1 MRTTTI
7 ECADGSEF
15 DGFAPAQQPSWDA
28 LNIDDAL
35 ADEEAMCSN
44 TLDFDSLGLED
55 SNASP
60 VLARAAAA
68 AAAPPPPQPPP
79 LSHIA
84 QEESSLESAGDS
96 AAASAEGG
104 SNNAFFQLHDLK
116 VMVQEALQVEAHVL
130 TEEELEVLT
139 RFASLSDPAKLL
151 ASRLYGRRRGWVR
164 CVRLA
169 AGRGAGGS
177 LAEIAETA
185 AELDGAGAL
194 TMFDPAVTNLPEMP
208 GAAAL
213 LKTLTAKEAA
223 EVLRACGV
231 AGVGGMH
238 KEALDRRMRE
248 VALDDKPAGGQLRLS
263 FVSGPSKAAVLC
275 RREAGAAL
283 GRALRLRK
291 EFVDAFRVAHEL
303 FLLQHPS
310 EYVEAIVEAEAGHA
324 AGSAAAQLLSDTGH
338 LPVVLYTGLKRW
350 PTPVQSGTER
360 FSAAEPPL
368 KSRSVFADRAAY
380 DAYRAALSGFKECA
394 AANVAYLKNK
404 DKDECLRRIAPHAE
418 VGARALRRVAGLPE
432 DASDVDVFR
441 EFVGP
446 VEQPPATP
454 STPPATVAATGTAA
468 AVAAAVQEE
477 AIDVDAAPPSA
488 AKRPPPVEVVVLDR
502 ETSDEVVVT
511 SAAGGPPEVIDLDAE
526 SEAPTQKTLLAS
538 PVAVVARRVT
548 SPQGKRS
555 PQSPHSEIAET
566 QVINGLAPAC
576 GGTSRQPT
584 LTPTQLQFD
593 PSLPATLVD
602 GASLPAT
609 LVPGMSLSPTLVQ
622 GPLSAEML
630 PTQPQEQK
638 EPTQGST
645 QLAPAPADA
654 ADGDGDDDA
663 SSDCSM
669 FSFERELRAVVP
681 DEPCKGCGRT
691 HADTAREAHVFSPA
705 YVHRLMLLQA
715 VTALELTRAYPQA
728 LHYLSLIMLCPLF
741 NARRRGR
748 LWQRIVI
755 DSAHVAKAT
764 PAPAPQQTLR
774 CAQMAAALCRRAVA
788 ERESWFMAGSDRLW
802 LERRYLKESERVVKL
817 LKGSAKKGADTP
829 RGEEAPPQLPARPDG
844 AFGTEVE
851 EPTMRHV
858 LARKWRGSKWPMW
871 DLGSSVVHPTFD
883 PSLPPEERNK
893 SAGGSVLLEV
903 TPLAL
908 PPPSLGGVE
917 DAALAA
923 LCRHLNAA
931 VSPTH
936 DGWTGSHTEGAPL
949 RFLFTLLMWDVLFGD
964 AGRLPLRFM
973 SAPIDW
979 GTALFLR
986 RRPDVE
992 RRAGVLRGLSREA
1005 LCAEVAAA
1013 YDARHGICAFN
1024 CDWGLEKEVLVSLAS
1039 CLGPTRSAALC
1050 VEFSTQM
1057 QFSGMPDLLLWNPIT
1072 SEVLLSEVKGPGD
1085 VLSTKQEIW
1094 LTRLAAMG
1102 IESEVCRVIDV
1113 ETLKPV
1119 EKKPA
1124 KGGARKRKRDDDGG
1138 SGSPEPPT
1146 PPTPAARRRRATAG
1160 TVGNDEE
1167 AAP

>member
-15 DGFAPAQQPSWDA
+15 DGFAPAQQPSWDD
-28 LNIDDAL
+28 LNVDEAL

-44 TLDFDSLGLED
+44 TLDFESLGLED

-60 VLARAAAA
+60 ILARA
-68 AAAPPPPQPPP
+68 AAAPPPPPPP
-79 LSHIA
+79 LPRLA
-84 QEESSLESAGDS
+84 PEESSLESAGDS
-96 AAASAEGG
+96 AAASVEGG
-104 SNNAFFQLHDLK
+104 SGGGNNNTFFQLHDLK

-130 TEEELEVLT
+130 TEEERDVLT
-139 RFASLSDPAKLL
+139 RFASLSDAAKLL

-177 LAEIAETA
+177 LAEIAAAA
-185 AELDGAGAL
+185 AELDGVGAL
-194 TMFDPAVTNLPEMP
+194 TMFDPASTNLPEMP

-263 FVSGPSKAAVLC
+263 FVSGPSKAALLC
-275 RREAGAAL
+275 RREAGATL

-291 EFVDAFRVAHEL
+291 EFVDAFRVTHEL
-303 FLLQHPS
+303 FLLQYPS

-360 FSAAEPPL
+360 FAAAEPPL

-394 AANVAYLKNK
+394 AANVAYLRHK
-404 DKDECLRRIAPHAE
+404 DKDECLRRIAPHAA
-418 VGARALRRVAGLPE
+418 VGARALHRVAGLPE
-432 DASDVDVFR
+432 AASGVDVFR

-446 VEQPPATP
+446 VEPPAAP
-454 STPPATVAATGTAA
+454 STPPAADAGHATGTAA
-468 AVAAAVQEE
+468 AVAVAVKEE
-477 AIDVDAAPPSA
+477 AIDVDAAPTSTA

-502 ETSDEVVVT
+502 ETSDEAVVAA
-511 SAAGGPPEVIDLDAE
+511 AAGGPPEVIDLDAE

-538 PVAVVARRVT
+538 PVAVVVQRVA
-548 SPQGKRS
+548 SAQGKRS

-566 QVINGLAPAC
+566 QVINGLAPAA
-576 GGTSRQPT
+576 GTSRQPT

-630 PTQPQEQK
+630 PTQPQEQR

-645 QLAPAPADA
+645 QLAPAPADG
-654 ADGDGDDDA
+654 GDGDDA

-681 DEPCKGCGRT
+681 DEPCKGCGMT
-691 HADTAREAHVFSPA
+691 HADTAHETLVFSPA

-715 VTALELTRAYPQA
+715 VTALELVRDYPQA
-728 LHYLSLIMLCPLF
+728 LHYLSLIMMCPLF

-774 CAQMAAALCRRAVA
+774 CAQMAAALCGRAVA
-788 ERESWFMAGSDRLW
+788 ERDSWFMAGSDRLW
-802 LERRYLKESERVVKL
+802 LERRYVKESERVAKL
-817 LKGSAKKGADTP
+817 RKGAAKKGAETP
-829 RGEEAPPQLPARPDG
+829 RVEEPPPPLPARPDG
-844 AFGTEVE
+844 AFGTAVE

-893 SAGGSVLLEV
+893 SAAGGVLLEV

-964 AGRLPLRFM
+964 TGRLPLRFM

-1024 CDWGLEKEVLVSLAS
+1024 CDWGLAKEALVSLAS
-1039 CLGPTRSAALC
+1039 CLGPTRAAALC

-1057 QFSGMPDLLLWNPIT
+1057 QFSGMPDLLLWNPVT

-1094 LTRLAAMG
+1094 LTRLTEMG
-1102 IESEVCRVIDV
+1102 IECEVCRVIDV

-1138 SGSPEPPT
+1138 GGSPEPPT
-1146 PPTPAARRRRATAG
+1146 PPTPAARRRRAT
-1160 TVGNDEE
+1160 VNNDE